1 MENRAFSRYRIVLF
15 ILFGYLLPVMG
26 FSFLYSDSQESW
38 FLLGLGLLMAASG
51 SLLFY
56 GLFLGWESEVIPE
69 QEEEAVEEEETAPQV
84 SPELIAE
91 LEAKKQRLEDLE
103 KVLKEKEQQNL
114 QLSGLLEAKTCEIE
128 SVFSENRK
136 QAQAFQDQQASLQ
149 ADFSEQ
155 RRMLLDEIDKLR
167 TLLIDHNQTILEQR
181 ENLERKS
188 QQMTQL
194 ENKVRD
200 LNYELKTILH
210 LSEKTIS
217 LQETVPQPSVSPV
230 IKAKHEELRPFV
242 NSVVQTEEEASLQLK
257 RCLDV
262 AQGMTGASHFG
273 SNSRFREFS
282 AGHFALDQRRLFD
295 RLRTEEASTIFVYSL
310 QDNRML
316 FVNDQ
321 VKLLLG
327 LTAERFVQGFAEIA
341 QPGMES
347 WNEALRQL
355 SFRNEVHIQLP
366 LKSRF
371 GEEIVVDCLLG
382 IIPTGIFRNQII
394 GIIYSNTHLQERSN
408 SV

>member
-1 MENRAFSRYRIVLF
+1 MEHRAFSRYKIILF
-15 ILFGYLLPVMG
+15 ILFGYLLPVLG
-26 FSFLYSDSQESW
+26 FSFLYADGQESW

-69 QEEEAVEEEETAPQV
+69 LEEEVAEEIEAALGP
-84 SPELIAE
+84 SPEMLAE
-91 LEAKKQRLEDLE
+91 LEAQKLRLEELQ
-103 KVLKEKEQQNL
+103 KALQEKEQQNL
-114 QLSGLLEAKTCEIE
+114 QLTSQLEGKSSEIE
-128 SVFSENRK
+128 SVFSENRM
-136 QAQAFQDQQASLQ
+136 QAQAFQERQASLQ

-167 TLLIDHNQTILEQR
+167 TLLVDHNQTILEQR

-217 LQETVPQPSVSPV
+217 LQETAPPPPVSPV
-230 IKAKHEELRPFV
+230 YKAKHEELRPFV
-242 NSVVQTEEEASLQLK
+242 DSVVQTEEEASLQLK

-310 QDNRML
+310 QDGRML

-382 IIPTGIFRNQII
+382 IIPTGLFRNQII
-394 GIIYSNTHLQERSN
+394 GVIYAPAHLQERSN

>member
-1 MENRAFSRYRIVLF
+1 MENRAFSRYTITLF
-15 ILFGYLLPVMG
+15 ILFGYLLPVLG

-51 SLLFY
+51 SLLFF
-56 GLFLGWESEVIPE
+56 GLFLGWESEVIQE
-69 QEEEAVEEEETAPQV
+69 QETESLEEPEKASEP
-84 SPELIAE
+84 SPEFLKE
-91 LEAKKQRLEDLE
+91 LESQKLRLEELE
-103 KVLKEKEQQNL
+103 KALKDKEQQNF
-114 QLSGLLEAKTCEIE
+114 QLSSQLEAKAGEIE

-136 QAQAFQDQQASLQ
+136 QAQIFQDQQANLQ

-217 LQETVPQPSVSPV
+217 LQETAPPPPVSPV
-230 IKAKHEELRPFV
+230 YRAKHEELRPFV
-242 NSVVQTEEEASLQLK
+242 DSAVHTEEEASLQLK

-310 QDNRML
+310 QDSRML

-341 QPGMES
+341 QPGLEN

-371 GEEIVVDCLLG
+371 GEEIIVDCLLG
-382 IIPTGIFRNQII
+382 IIPTGLFRNQII
-394 GIIYSNTHLQERSN
+394 GIIYAPAHLHERSN